1 MGADREAVGYAVLLP
16 NGWRRIPL
24 RSGTKA
30 AIRSIVDDALARL
43 ARNVSRDKLTPYR
56 IEFERRLT
64 EMARKAR
71 GNGGVDLYLPVEY
84 RNGTPVPASFIVSLG
99 MIGVPAGEGMSGPS
113 GFADTAGILSY
124 LASEGDGASSV
135 IVGGTPGTRREH
147 VEAPVPGQEFQVRS
161 RRVDYILPLPG
172 QRDRWLIVAF
182 STPGDG
188 DPDGD
193 FAKLL
198 VALFD
203 AIISTFTWT
212 SEADMDAPGT
222 QVPDLRAGAEA
233 PTRQGNGR

>member
-1 MGADREAVGYAVLLP
+1 VGADREAVGYAVLLP

-30 AIRSIVDDALARL
+30 AIRSIVDDALARM

-99 MIGVPAGEGMSGPS
+99 TIGAPSAQGMSGSS
-113 GFADTAGILSY
+113 GFADTAGVLSF
-124 LASEGDGASSV
+124 LANEGDGSSSV

-147 VEAPVPGQEFQVRS
+147 VEAPLPGEEFQVRS

-172 QRDRWLIVAF
+172 QRDSWLIIAF

-198 VALFD
+198 VTLFD

-212 SEADMDAPGT
+212 SEADMDAPGA
-222 QVPDLRAGAEA
+222 QVPRAAAGT
-233 PTRQGNGR
+233 PTGQGNGR